1 MGGPRQLEEAHGRQS
16 IRVGVPS
23 SPPPPSFSS
32 AAGARRRS
40 SLTRS
45 DSQRYQRAA
54 HVCAGTLGSL
64 LLHFGSTAHLEIV
77 SLFFRLRSGSRC
89 SIKRTSPSSSTPDRS
104 RGSPTRRTHT
114 SRSHLSANP
123 DAFFPFPLRSGN
135 GAAYNAAKAAIKSLT
150 ESLAHELRQRP
161 HSNVTAHL
169 FMYVPFRA
177 PLVRPQPDPAAP
189 GGRSRA

>member
-1 MGGPRQLEEAHGRQS
+1 MDVNLFGWVSLPRR
-16 IRVGVPS
+16 R
-23 SPPPPSFSS
+23 
-32 AAGARRRS
+32 RRRS
-40 SLTRS
+40 SLTQS

-54 HVCAGTLGSL
+54 HVRARTLGS
-64 LLHFGSTAHLEIV
+64 LLHFGSTADLEIV
-77 SLFFRLRSGSRC
+77 SLFFDCVLAVDAPSREPVRRHQHR
-89 SIKRTSPSSSTPDRS
+89 IEAGDHQPAVRTPADRI
-104 RGSPTRRTHT
+104 
-114 SRSHLSANP
+114 SANP
-123 DAFFPFPLRSGN
+123 DAFFPPPLRSGN